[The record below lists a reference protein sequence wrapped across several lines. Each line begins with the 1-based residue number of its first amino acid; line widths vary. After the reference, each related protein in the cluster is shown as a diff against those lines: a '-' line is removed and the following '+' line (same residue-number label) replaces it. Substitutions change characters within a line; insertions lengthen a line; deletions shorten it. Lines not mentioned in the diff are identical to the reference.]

1 MESISAEYAKYHVSR
16 VKQWKPPNKTPAYK
30 CTLLLWN
37 VFVAPKYTSS

>member
-1 MESISAEYAKYHVSR
+1 MESISAESAKYHVSR

-37 VFVAPKYTSS
+37 DFVAPKYISS